1 MSKENKKNKGNSKS
15 EKVKVDKTNLEERM
29 QTQIDR
35 WKTKYEDSEQ
45 EKQELLDQVEFNMGA
60 MKFHLEQ
67 VKINTG
73 EILADDVSYCKK
85 LMTRI
90 IDFKFKK

>member
-1 MSKENKKNKGNSKS
+1 MSKENKKNKSKS
-15 EKVKVDKTNLEERM
+15 EKVNVDKTNLEERM
-29 QTQIDR
+29 QKQIDR
-35 WKTKYEDSEQ
+35 WKSKFEESENEKEDLLAEV
-45 EKQELLDQVEFNMGA
+45 EKNMS
-60 MKFHLEQ
+60 MMNFHLEQ